1 MIDPNE
7 ESFIHRADESIFTSG
22 SQEKMTEQT
31 SWEIRKC
38 QRAVQSEMEKN
49 AQLIEEIQ
57 ALETELKQLERF
69 QISKE
74 NFHKMSAPER
84 AMVFKGHVKEEK
96 EDILTVVPQI
106 QCPITG
112 GSALITFES
121 PEVAHRITG
130 AGQHRVQLDD
140 WSYVHVKAEP
150 LELLLPS
157 SVEFSLEESP
167 RRVLLSGLPVL
178 PLPREQLLDKLEL
191 FFSKRHNMGGEVERV
206 EWLNSSNHVAL
217 TFVDNGVVERLV
229 KRSLFKVP
237 FGKEIHEVKVSKYID
252 GEITQLQFHPS
263 VCARTVLLS
272 GIPDVLDEELMH
284 DALEIHFQK
293 PSKGGGEV
301 ESIVYIPAGRC
312 AVAVFEAEE
321 D

>member
-191 FFSKRHNMGGEVERV
+191 FFSKRHNMG
-206 EWLNSSNHVAL
+206 
-217 TFVDNGVVERLV
+217 VVERLV